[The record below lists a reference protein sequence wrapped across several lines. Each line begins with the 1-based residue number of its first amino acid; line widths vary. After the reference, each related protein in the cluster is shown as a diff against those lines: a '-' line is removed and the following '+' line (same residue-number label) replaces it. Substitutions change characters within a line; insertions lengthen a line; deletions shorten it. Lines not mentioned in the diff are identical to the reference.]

1 MIYFQSMGPV
11 LLKNIISELNE
22 ALAGGIVSKIH
33 QPNDR
38 DIVLKVFIRGRDERL
53 IISTHPRFSRV
64 HLTKESFVNPP
75 APKRFCAYLRSRI
88 ENARIEGVTQ
98 VDTEMIARIG
108 LRKRTEG
115 EERLTLVAELT
126 GKSSNIILVDDKE
139 AVLDALKYFPPE
151 TSVRVVMPG
160 VALLPLPPRPAGEPE
175 KEAFVKKEGVTW
187 NEAADGYYAAL
198 IKEDEET
205 AESARIRRALN
216 EAEKRLKRK
225 LENLL
230 GDKKRAE
237 EGLVFTKTGELLA
250 ANLGRIKRG
259 DREVK
264 VTDYT
269 KAPPEE
275 VTIALDEKLS
285 PKENLDKCFKRAKK
299 GKAALL
305 LLKDR
310 IPQVEEE
317 LSFIEEL
324 KYELTAVETEEDLK
338 ELEEELINE
347 GYLKGMA
354 APRAAPVKGAER
366 VEPVRRLT
374 SSEGF
379 ELLCGKSSAGND
391 LIVKKYAKDEDIWFH
406 ASKVPGSHVLIKV
419 AGRGK
424 ELTRKTIEEAASL
437 AAWHSKAKNASKAE
451 VVYAEARN
459 VRKPRGAR
467 PGMVTV
473 KEYKT
478 IVVSPRGMG

>member
-1 MIYFQSMGPV
+1 MGPIP
-11 LLKNIISELNE
+11 LKNIILELNE
-22 ALAGGIVSKIH
+22 ALAGGIISKIH

-38 DIVLKVFIRGRDERL
+38 DIVLKVFIRGHDERL

-64 HLTKESFVNPP
+64 HLTKEGFVNPP

-98 VDTEMIARIG
+98 VDIERIARIG
-108 LRKRTEG
+108 LKKRTEG
-115 EERLTLVAELT
+115 EEHLTLVAELT

-139 AVLDALKYFPPE
+139 TVLDALKYFPPE

-160 VALLPLPPRPAGEPE
+160 VPLKPLPPKPAGEPE
-175 KEAFVKKEGVTW
+175 KEAFTREEAVTW
-187 NEAADGYYAAL
+187 NEAADRYYAAL

-205 AESARIRRALN
+205 AGSARIRRALN

-225 LENLL
+225 LQNLS

-259 DREVK
+259 DKEVK

-310 IPQVEEE
+310 IPQAEEE

-324 KYELTAVETEEDLK
+324 KYELTAAETEEDLK
-338 ELEEELINE
+338 ELEEELIRE
-347 GYLKGMA
+347 GYLKGMV
-354 APRAAPVKGAER
+354 APRAAPIKEIER

-379 ELLCGKSSAGND
+379 ELLCGKSSIGND

-424 ELTRKTIEEAASL
+424 ELTRKTIEEAAAL

-451 VVYAEARN
+451 VVYTEARH

-478 IVVSPRGMG
+478 IVVRPREMG